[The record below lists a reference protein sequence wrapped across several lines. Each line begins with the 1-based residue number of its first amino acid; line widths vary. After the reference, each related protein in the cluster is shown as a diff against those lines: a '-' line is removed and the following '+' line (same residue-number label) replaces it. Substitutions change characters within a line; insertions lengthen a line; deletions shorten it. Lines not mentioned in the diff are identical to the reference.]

1 VATYLYRLGRFAY
14 RRRGW
19 LALAWVLVLAA
30 AGLGATTLSRPM
42 SSSFSIPGTQSQQ
55 ALDLLAQRMP
65 QAGTGNASARVVFVA
80 PTGGSVTDPRAAAAI
95 RAAVARLAAMP
106 KAADVTDPITTKA
119 ISRDG
124 AVAYANVTY
133 RVAAPDVTSS
143 DRQALFAAGGSA
155 RSAGLRVEF
164 GGDATQETVAQGG
177 TEGIGLVVAAV
188 VLVITFG
195 SLLAAGLPMLTAIVG
210 VGLGV
215 LGIEIATGFFH
226 LSATTLTLALMLGL
240 AVAIDYALFI
250 VSRYRHE
257 LLAGRDGEEAA
268 GRAVG
273 TAGSAVVFAGATV
286 VIALAALSVVGIP
299 FMTAMG
305 LAAAGTVFGAVVIAL
320 TLLPALLGFLGPR
333 VLGRAS
339 RDTEGDPLTASFGRR
354 WAHGVIRLRVPVL
367 LAGVLG
373 LGVLAVPVL
382 DLHLGMPGDATAS
395 PTTTQRRAYDALA
408 QGFGPGFN
416 GPLVITADLSRLPN
430 PQDRAAAV
438 KAIEADLA
446 AVPGIVY
453 TAPATLNPA
462 GDTAIATIIPATGPL
477 DTATADLVQALRTR
491 APAWH
496 GRTGATVLVTGTTA
510 VQIDISAKLRSALL
524 PYLAV
529 VVGLAFVLLTL
540 VFRSLLVP
548 LKATAGFLLSL
559 AATFGVVVA
568 VIQWGWLNQLIGV
581 DTTGPVLS
589 FLPIFLVGILFGLAM
604 DYEVF
609 LVTRM
614 REEHVHGAGPLDSV
628 VNGYAHGARVVT
640 AAGIIMGS
648 VFAGFIFSGDT
659 VVKSMGLAL
668 AVGVLL
674 DAFVVRMTL
683 IPAVMSLLGDKA
695 WRLPRWLDRLL
706 PDVDVEGEKLTR
718 VLAGQAGQADQADQA
733 GQATDD
739 EAHAPTGTEDLR
751 PRGADPDD
759 DPAARRQTPSA
770 DPGSIARVP

>member
-19 LALAWVLVLAA
+19 LALVWVLVLAA
-30 AGLGATTLSRPM
+30 AGVGAATLSRPM

-95 RAAVARLAAMP
+95 HSAVARLAAMP
-106 KAADVTDPITTKA
+106 KAAYVTDPIATKA

-124 AVAYANVTY
+124 TIAYANVTY
-133 RVAAPDVTSS
+133 RVIAQDVTSG
-143 DRQALFAAGGSA
+143 DRQTLFAAGASA

-164 GGDATQETVAQGG
+164 GGDATQEAATQGG

-195 SLLAAGLPMLTAIVG
+195 SLLAAGLPLLTAIVG

-226 LSATTLTLALMLGL
+226 LSATTLSLALMLGL

-257 LLAGRDGEEAA
+257 LLAGHDGEEAA
-268 GRAVG
+268 GLAVG

-286 VIALAALSVVGIP
+286 VIALAALAVVGIP

-320 TLLPALLGFLGPR
+320 TLLPALLGFVGPR

-339 RDTEGDPLTASFGRR
+339 RDAEGDPLTASFGRR
-354 WAHGVIRLRVPVL
+354 WARGVIRLRVPVL

-382 DLHLGMPGDATAS
+382 DLQLGMPGDATAS

-416 GPLVITADLSRLPN
+416 GPLVVTADLSRLPN
-430 PQDRAAAV
+430 PLDRTAAV

-453 TAPATLNPA
+453 VAPAALNPA

-477 DTATADLVQALRTR
+477 DTATADLVQAVRTQ
-491 APAWH
+491 AGTWH
-496 GRTGATVLVTGTTA
+496 SRTGATVLVTGATA

-683 IPAVMSLLGDKA
+683 IPAVMSLLGEKA
-695 WRLPRWLDRLL
+695 WWLPRWLDRLL
-706 PDVDVEGEKLTR
+706 PDVDVEGEKLAQ
-718 VLAGQAGQADQADQA
+718 VLAGQAGQT
-733 GQATDD
+733 GDD
-739 EAHAPTGTEDLR
+739 EAATDETGVPSGTEV
-751 PRGADPDD
+751 PQQRGADPDD
-759 DPAARRQTPSA
+759 DPATRRPTLAR
-770 DPGSIARVP
+770 

>member
-1 VATYLYRLGRFAY
+1 MATYLYRLGRFAY

-19 LALAWVLVLAA
+19 LALVWVLVLAA
-30 AGLGATTLSRPM
+30 AGLGAATLSGPM

-80 PTGGSVTDPRAAAAI
+80 PTGAAVTDPAATAAI
-95 RAAVARLAAMP
+95 RATVARLAAMP
-106 KAADVTDPITTKA
+106 HAAYVTDPIATKA

-124 AVAYANVTY
+124 TIAYANVTY
-133 RVAAPDVTSS
+133 RVTAQDVTSG
-143 DRQALFAAGGSA
+143 DRQLLFAAGGSA

-164 GGDATQETVAQGG
+164 GGDATQEAATQGG

-195 SLLAAGLPMLTAIVG
+195 SMLAAGLPLLTAIVG

-226 LSATTLTLALMLGL
+226 LSATTLSLALMLGL

-257 LLAGRDGEEAA
+257 LLAGNDGEEAA

-333 VLGRAS
+333 VLGRRGSAS
-339 RDTEGDPLTASFGRR
+339 RDTEGNLATASFGER
-354 WAHGVIRLRVPVL
+354 WARGVIRLRVPVL

-373 LGVLAVPVL
+373 LGVLAIPVL
-382 DLHLGMPGDATAS
+382 DLQLGMPGDATAS
-395 PTTTQRRAYDALA
+395 PTTTQRRAYDTLA

-416 GPLVITADLSRLPN
+416 GPLVVTADLSRLPN
-430 PQDRAAAV
+430 QQDRAAAV
-438 KAIEADLA
+438 KTLETDLA

-453 TAPATLNPA
+453 VAPATLNPT
-462 GDTAIATIIPATGPL
+462 GDTAIATVIPATGPL
-477 DTATADLVQALRTR
+477 DAATANLVQALRTR
-491 APAWH
+491 AAAWH
-496 GRTGATVLVTGTTA
+496 GRTGATVLVTGATA

-548 LKATAGFLLSL
+548 IKATAGFLLSL

-568 VIQWGWLNQLIGV
+568 VIQWGWLERLIGV

-614 REEHVHGAGPLDSV
+614 REEHVHGAAPLDSV

-648 VFAGFIFSGDT
+648 VFAGFILASDT
-659 VVKSMGLAL
+659 VIKSMGLAL

-695 WRLPRWLDRLL
+695 WSLPRWLDRLL
-706 PDVDVEGEKLTR
+706 PDVDVEGEKLTQA
-718 VLAGQAGQADQADQA
+718 LAGKAGQT
-733 GQATDD
+733 GDD
-739 EAHAPTGTEDLR
+739 EAATDETDVPSGTEV
-751 PRGADPDD
+751 PQQCGADPDD
-759 DPAARRQTPSA
+759 DPATRRPTLAR
-770 DPGSIARVP
+770 